1 MAYTGNVHVSLY
13 AIPDYCN
20 PGAIWASDQENP
32 LQPGGSLNYIYNNA
46 TNAFG
51 FQSPFFDAGYYFIG
65 DTVKMSAD
73 TGGDGGIYTSAA
85 NWNTLRFGQPAH
97 SKFDH
102 AMRTMHWLKACE
114 YTDGSA
120 FTHTLSGVTSG
131 GTGPYTYEWEQQ
143 AYPYTGITFN
153 LWTFGTAYTASNSW
167 GGYSGQSGQMVGTGD
182 TAYGFFDN
190 TYAQIYTGP
199 SRVKL
204 TVTDFTGGTAST
216 FMSLSSGCTTMPWS
230 AATTTTTTAP
240 PVTGHCYELRTC
252 GALYD
257 TANTINCT
265 FTSSTI
271 QVGNWYEVLF
281 NNQDTF
287 CFEIVS
293 PCALSATSA
302 FSVYIE
308 AGPFSGCCDPTASGD
323 CRGFGPYHYCPPD
336 PANTTTTTTV
346 GPGTTTTTSTTTAP
360 VTTTTTTC
368 KLRYEVEP
376 CVSTGGTITIM
387 LTGSSCLDITLSAGS
402 YYRLQTGPPECVT
415 DCYHIITGLTY
426 GISGVQTDIIAGVFS
441 SCTHCDQGWIGETTT
456 TTTMWPPWTTTTT
469 SPVTETTTC
478 AYYEADATVH
488 VVTQSARTA
497 NDVMNIWSILPSGL
511 THSPYD
517 YDCRL
522 KLKPVT
528 GYSSYNIDYSIISA
542 TGSCEGYY
550 NELAGGFYQ
559 GFYKLQGYPYEVL
572 PTRVECGWTV
582 DTIIRPRC
590 NTICN
595 GYTLNDLFPNNKGI
609 FFYMGTRAEN
619 KFRIPYSGENCIE
632 TCEPSCSGSSITLHT
647 AGCDTYTDNCGN
659 VHEECVSATTYPYYV
674 DCCSNNFAL
683 MLSGNCET
691 GYRLG
696 YRALYFSGG
705 CVVTGTTDE
714 TIHYDRCGHPYKVSS
729 NNPNCGT
736 AFTYITACTV
746 VNRFSDDIIC
756 DFTGQ
761 TDAPWLY
768 ISAVFERDYCWDC
781 CDLENQGGVN
791 DLIHERIPDVDS
803 VFGYNDIELPAYLN
817 FTKKWV
823 QEKKYR
829 MGTLTIY
836 VNGRPVFIDKNFE
849 EVIPRQ
855 LNTANQ
861 LQVGVPFNI
870 SWGGGSQG
878 LLESFRFDGCEC
890 DSDIISDSQI
900 DCITENFAGTF
911 MGAISQ
917 FRYYLKPLGADE
929 VQHNFLV
936 EKDRYGLIDCECEDT
951 ACNQA
956 RTIYYTE
963 GDSVDVM
970 LNYPVPITV
979 LDFGGFDNYIDVT
992 KYEGIKF
999 KSILVDNISS
1009 FTIKRYPESVITDV
1023 VVETLPFCVGPND
1036 IVQIIINRVDTNKK
1050 ASATLIGNLYK

>member
-13 AIPDYCN
+13 ANPDYCN

-32 LQPGGSLNYIYNNA
+32 LQPGGSLTYIYNNA
-46 TNAFG
+46 SNAFG
-51 FQSPFFDAGYYFIG
+51 YQPPFFDEGYYFIG
-65 DTVKMSAD
+65 DTIKMSGD
-73 TGGDGGIYTSAA
+73 TGGDGGLYVSAA

-97 SKFDH
+97 SQFDH
-102 AMRTMHWLKACE
+102 AIRTMHWLKACE
-114 YTDGSA
+114 YTNGSA

-143 AYPYTGITFN
+143 AYPYTGTTFN
-153 LWTFGTAYTASNSW
+153 LATFGTAYTSSDSW
-167 GGYSGQSGQMVGTGD
+167 GGYSGQSYQFVGTGD
-182 TAYGFFDN
+182 TVYGFFDN
-190 TYAQIYTGP
+190 TYAQTYKGP

-230 AATTTTTTAP
+230 AVTTTTTTSP
-240 PVTGHCYELRTC
+240 PITGYCYTMRNC
-252 GALYD
+252 S
-257 TANTINCT
+257 ANGNVVQFDQIL
-265 FTSSTI
+265 SASTLL
-271 QVGNWYEVLF
+271 GGSYYEVL
-281 NNQDTF
+281 
-287 CFEIVS
+287 S
-293 PCALSATSA
+293 PPNSNG
-302 FSVYIE
+302 IE
-308 AGPFSGCCDPTASGD
+308 HCRQIISGCGQTIGSNIQGLVINGPFSGCCDPTSSGVCSD
-323 CRGFGPYHYCPPD
+323 LCP
-336 PANTTTTTTV
+336 TTTTTTYN
-346 GPGTTTTTSTTTAP
+346 PHLTTTTSSTTLVPT
-360 VTTTTTTC
+360 TTTTTTC
-368 KLRYEVEP
+368 KLLYKVEP
-376 CVSTGGTITIM
+376 CVSTGGTITVV
-387 LTGSSCLDITLSAGS
+387 LTGSSCLDITLSADS
-402 YYRLQTGPPECVT
+402 YYRLESGWPDCST
-415 DCYHIITGLTY
+415 DCYRV
-426 GISGVQTDIIAGVFS
+426 ISGTTGWGGSQATIIAGVFS

-456 TTTMWPPWTTTTT
+456 TTTAWPPFTTTTT

-478 AYYEADATVH
+478 SYYESDVTVH

-528 GYSSYNIDYSIISA
+528 GYSSYNINYSITSA

-550 NELAGGFYQ
+550 NELNGGFYQ

-582 DTIIRPRC
+582 ETIIRPRC
-590 NTICN
+590 NNICD
-595 GYTLNDLFPNNKGI
+595 GYTLNDLFPENKGI

-632 TCEPSCSGSSITLHT
+632 TCEPSCSGDSITLQT
-647 AGCDTYTDNCGN
+647 AGCSTHTDNCGN
-659 VHEECVSATTYPYYV
+659 VHEDCVSASTYPYYV

-683 MLSGNCET
+683 MLSGDCET
-691 GYRLG
+691 GYRVG

-714 TIHYDRCGHPYKVSS
+714 TIHYDRCGHPYKVGSG
-729 NNPNCGT
+729 NPNCGT

-761 TDAPWLY
+761 TEAPWLY
-768 ISAVFERDYCWDC
+768 VSAVFERDYCWDC
-781 CDLENQGGVN
+781 CDLENKGGVN
-791 DLIHERIPDVDS
+791 DLIHEPIPGVDS
-803 VFGYNDIELPAYLN
+803 VFGYNDIELPTYLN

-823 QEKKYR
+823 QEKKFR

-836 VNGRPVFIDKNFE
+836 VNGRPVFVDRNFE

-878 LLESFRFDGCEC
+878 LLESFRFDGCDGC
-890 DSDIISDSQI
+890 DIIVDSEV

-917 FRYYLKPLGADE
+917 FRYYLKPLGVDE
-929 VQHNFLV
+929 IQHNFLV
-936 EKDRYGLIDCECEDT
+936 EKDRYGLIDCQCGET
-951 ACNQA
+951 PCNQGRA
-956 RTIYYTE
+956 VYYTE

-970 LNYPVPITV
+970 LNFPVPTTV
-979 LDFGGFDNYIDVT
+979 LDFDGFDTYIDVT
-992 KYEGIKF
+992 KHEGIKF
-999 KSILVDNISS
+999 KSILVDNVSA
-1009 FTIKRYPESVITDV
+1009 FTIKRYPNSVITDV
-1023 VVETLPFCVGPND
+1023 IVETLPFCVGPND